1 MENALA
7 DALHGILNKTKAVV
21 QNVTNV
27 STNPFSLNENEE
39 NAANTAEASSQE
51 SMTASPPPP
60 TVKKRNKLL
69 GFIGSFGLA
78 VILIFIFSFI
88 YFGQGY
94 TTTWQKFVFSIVAVV
109 TTETLFMIESHT

>member
-7 DALHGILNKTKAVV
+7 DALHGILDKTKSVI
-21 QNVTNV
+21 QNVTSV
-27 STNPFSLNENEE
+27 STNPFALNENENKLE
-39 NAANTAEASSQE
+39 SPPPEA
-51 SMTASPPPP
+51 TTTTPPP

-78 VILIFIFSFI
+78 VVLIFIFSFI

-109 TTETLFMIESHT
+109 TTETLFMIETHT